1 MESLKI
7 KVDLKRKSNETLS
20 LQQGYTYPVEVQVFD
35 NGQEYNCTG
44 AMPQVHFG
52 KANGKFTIKTK
63 DITIEGNKVRF
74 KIDGNMTNISG
85 SSKLQ
90 IVLTRNEDVF
100 GSWVIYTNVSE
111 NAIQDS
117 DKEDK
122 NVIDVLTDLTQKIT
136 TAEPLVASLEK
147 NNPIADKLSKKIESQ
162 IPEARK
168 VIEDTANL
176 IQNGGAVDRQE
187 LGEGCFTDFE
197 GNEYGTLKERLD
209 GDFGG
214 LYEAI
219 NNATYLEYEG
229 YNETI
234 DNCYKGMTKDLTIQ
248 GNTIQNLVKEE
259 ANSPKIIK
267 GEMTSGEGANLT
279 LPVTSKGVVDLTVK
293 GKTLQNLHAPSS
305 FSFNVAGAELNTDFT
320 VDAKVNEITI
330 NRLTDTKP
338 RYNYISCGR
347 VDVSKLKPNTQ
358 YTVVFEEI
366 ENVDRIAFQGGDT
379 QNILANIKPISNNKA
394 LLTTIPDF
402 STINSEVVIMYIH
415 IDNYNASTRFR
426 IKNVMIL
433 EGDHTN
439 TPIEELPYGEGI
451 YSTGDLTKNLMNSR
465 IVLGGINNA
474 TGTVDSATSCVRSE
488 DFINVLPNEKYTIS
502 NNKGYANYVYEYDV
516 NGNFIKYTQNIDSSL
531 TITTSGTT
539 AKIRIRSVAS
549 RGENDI
555 TVKYQIEKGTVATP
569 IEPYYEGYKIKAK
582 STGKNLFNKN
592 DVKIFKGLYFHQN
605 TNGIIFTN
613 VATTSILFKNVPNK
627 RLIISKKPSS
637 RFVIAFTDNDTMKVN
652 LPINNLIMDG
662 ETSTELLIENSGS
675 YKYMMA
681 YIDNTT
687 ATDEVIRSIID
698 SIQLEEVGNGISQA
712 TTYEAYQES
721 LAEALL
727 DEPLRSLPNG
737 VCDEIRL
744 GQLIRRVGKAV
755 LDNIDIASIS
765 DVTSID
771 DQTGGLYRLY
781 RLNNLKALTT
791 NNATGYCNR
800 LPHIQYSDEFKSVL
814 FNCFSN
820 TSVGL
825 YIKLATSNLTSQNIQ
840 GLITWLKANPTTV
853 YYELAEPIITD
864 LPQDF
869 TIDTFSGKTHVMTE
883 NTMMPKIKVESVG
896 TKYPVMLK
904 PSKAYTVRWLS
915 KNGNDNIGVR
925 LSGGGVNTVDRN
937 KSIANLTTP
946 SVLGDEYLYLSGWN
960 VTMQDV
966 AVYEGTVTDVGRLPY
981 VQGIESSGDLQ
992 SDRFYKVKTRTCGKN
1007 LFDVENIKFSN
1018 TYIQTII
1025 GERLEYIGVKNSKR
1039 ATTDTIIA
1047 LKPNTSYSI
1056 SCDKKYLLA
1065 LVVAD
1070 KNKIVTRNFIA
1081 WASEYSFTTADEH
1094 YMKLSLKTIN
1104 ESDISIN
1111 DVAEFNIQLEE
1122 NTATPYEEYLSEH
1135 REFTLEEPLRSLPN
1149 GVRDEILE
1157 DGTLIRRIHRE
1168 LINTSLFRAN
1178 ITSVTG
1184 IKRWSYEPTIAPKD
1198 EGRCICDKLTFVK
1211 SVETWR
1217 APFSSGITINSM
1229 GGQIII
1235 FDESLK
1241 TGTAEEK
1248 AKLVEKYGTIE
1259 VIYELATPVITKIS
1273 NTINLKTYK
1282 GTTHLIADTYIPL
1295 NLKAKL
1301 PVNVQ
1306 SVVSQMAY
1314 KNAELLREVN
1324 TLTEE
1329 KKALQG
1335 QIDVLKEDNISLAKE
1350 INKVD
1355 NNLNDKIE
1363 NVEGIIDN
1371 FNRML
1376 IETYPLFMKNYAK
1389 NKAKNSTEKLEF

>member
-168 VIEDTANL
+168 VMEDTANL

-259 ANSPKIIK
+259 TNSPKIIK
-267 GEMTSGEGANLT
+267 GEMTSEEGVSLT
-279 LPVTSKGVVDLTVK
+279 LPVTSKGIVDLTVK

-451 YSTGDLTKNLMNSR
+451 YSTGEHSPNL
-465 IVLGGINNA
+465 
-474 TGTVDSATSCVRSE
+474 
-488 DFINVLPNEKYTIS
+488 F
-502 NNKGYANYVYEYDV
+502 NKA
-516 NGNFIKYTQNIDSSL
+516 
-531 TITTSGTT
+531 TITTGFYINGNGELVASGGDYYSDYIPVDKNTTYNMSNTNIKRIALYDSEKRFIKRVDANNTSPLLIETEEGTFVRISRATAYVNDVQFERGTT
-539 AKIRIRSVAS
+539 F
-549 RGENDI
+549 
-555 TVKYQIEKGTVATP
+555 T
-569 IEPYYEGYKIKAK
+569 GYKPYICGDKYLIKAK
-582 STGKNLFNKN
+582 STGKNLFNESKIATPSGSN
-592 DVKIFKGLYFHQN
+592 YLPCRFENGKIVLDGSNPQGGLTTRASGGVNVFLVKGKSYKVSFH
-605 TNGIIFTN
+605 N
-613 VATTSILFKNVPNK
+613 VED
-627 RLIISKKPSS
+627 PSS
-637 RFVIAFTDNDTMKVN
+637 VLV
-652 LPINNLIMDG
+652 
-662 ETSTELLIENSGS
+662 
-675 YKYMMA
+675 
-681 YIDNTT
+681 
-687 ATDEVIRSIID
+687 
-698 SIQLEEVGNGISQA
+698 VGNIQAHYLKDGVVDSTNQFPIKRSETYIHDKETGYYFLRVFTENNAIGIAKFNLMVEENTVA

-744 GQLIRRVGKAV
+744 GQLIRRVGKTSVAE
-755 LDNIDIASIS
+755 LGNWILNTKYTTDNNLCFTYTKDDAKYLGDVIS
-765 DVTSID
+765 DKFSTHPQSGLSLDMELIHMSGTSSVTPNCGVIFIKINKD
-771 DQTGGLYRLY
+771 KLQTQD
-781 RLNNLKALTT
+781 NNGFKAWAKE
-791 NNATGYCNR
+791 N
-800 LPHIQYSDEFKSVL
+800 P
-814 FNCFSN
+814 
-820 TSVGL
+820 
-825 YIKLATSNLTSQNIQ
+825 
-840 GLITWLKANPTTV
+840 ITI
-853 YYELAEPIITD
+853 YYELIEPIITD
-864 LPQDF
+864 LPQGF

-915 KNGNDNIGVR
+915 KNRNDNIGVR

-966 AVYEGTVTDVGRLPY
+966 AVYEGTIADIGKLPY

-992 SDRFYKVKTRTCGKN
+992 SDGFYKVKARTCGKN

-1025 GERLEYIGVKNSKR
+1025 GGRLEYIGFKNSKR

-1157 DGTLIRRIHRE
+1157 DGTLIRRIGEYTFTGLENWNFEHNENWIYPRYRMKPGFE
-1168 LINTSLFRAN
+1168 MKTSDSALTKYWFGGYDHAMNTIRILNNEIYIYDSRVLTLEEFKARLRTAN
-1178 ITSVTG
+1178 
-1184 IKRWSYEPTIAPKD
+1184 
-1198 EGRCICDKLTFVK
+1198 VK
-1211 SVETWR
+1211 
-1217 APFSSGITINSM
+1217 M
-1229 GGQIII
+1229 
-1235 FDESLK
+1235 L
-1241 TGTAEEK
+1241 
-1248 AKLVEKYGTIE
+1248 
-1259 VIYELATPVITKIS
+1259 YELATPVITKIS

-1282 GTTHLIADTYIPL
+1282 GTTHLIADTHIPL

-1335 QIDVLKEDNISLAKE
+1335 QINGLKEDNGILNDK
-1350 INKVD
+1350 IHQVD
-1355 NNLNDKIE
+1355 NNLSEKMGNIE
-1363 NVEGIIDN
+1363 NAIDG
-1371 FNRML
+1371 FNQML
-1376 IETYPLFMKNYAK
+1376 VSVIPLFDEMLLKK
-1389 NKAKNSTEKLEF
+1389 